1 MKKLLTLFTA
11 LLVFAFAGYS
21 QANGKLLVTAKLSG
35 SQEVP
40 AVSTGASG
48 VASFLFNTQRDSLFI
63 NITVAN
69 LSGPITGIHIHE
81 AAKGTN
87 GGVIKDL
94 STFVVGNVIST
105 VVTGTGL
112 TAEMITKL
120 LSGKYYVNLHT
131 AVNAN
136 GEIRGQLEPEAD
148 WGFYGTLTGA
158 QEVPATTSTA
168 MGWVV
173 TSLSKNK
180 ETVNVWAVVK
190 DLSGPITGAHFHS
203 GAMGNNGG
211 VVANLSTFVS
221 GNTIVASIPAAAFVD
236 DLLAGNIYLNLHTAN
251 ELNGE
256 VRAQLL
262 WSDKLNFVA
271 WLDGAQE
278 VPATTAV
285 GKGVALLRLNQSM
298 DSLWYDAL
306 IDSVS
311 GTIGG
316 AHIHSGAKGANGGVS
331 IDLSGGINGNMISG
345 VATGLTKT
353 NISDLMK
360 GNAYINAHTTAN
372 ANGEVR
378 GQVMS
383 LTRTGFTVLLN
394 GLQEVPAVVTTAM
407 GSGIVSVD
415 GMMTNAH
422 YMFVVN
428 GLSGPLSGAHFHNAA
443 MGVNGG
449 VVHDITASFGKV
461 STSDTAFGYWKNLT
475 ATDAMNLMNGT
486 TYLNIHTAA
495 NANGEMRGQVNDEG
509 KTTQLPTGIFSTPT
523 TATAN
528 VYPNPAANRLFIA
541 LDGGQNGDVT
551 IKVMDLQGKQMLVST
566 TSAASNVAVNVNNL
580 PAGVYILNIE
590 TNGVL
595 QIARFVKQ

>member
-11 LLVFAFAGYS
+11 LLVFTIAGYS
-21 QANGKLLVTAKLSG
+21 QVNGKLLVTAKLSG

-40 AVSTGASG
+40 AVNTGASG
-48 VASFLFNTQRDSLFI
+48 VAGFLFNAQRDSLFI
-63 NITVAN
+63 NIAVAN

-94 STFVVGNVIST
+94 STFVVGNAIST
-105 VVTGTGL
+105 VVTGTDL

-131 AVNAN
+131 AANAN

-148 WGFYGTLTGA
+148 WGFYGTLNGS
-158 QEVPATTSTA
+158 QEVPATNSTA
-168 MGWVV
+168 TGWVV

-180 ETVNVWAVVK
+180 EMVHVWAVVK
-190 DLSGPITGAHFHS
+190 DLSGPIMGAHFHS
-203 GAMGNNGG
+203 GAAGSNGA
-211 VVANLSTFVS
+211 VVADLSTFVS
-221 GNTIVASIPAAAFVD
+221 GNTIVASIPATAFVD
-236 DLLAGNIYLNLHTAN
+236 DLLAGNIYINVHTAT
-251 ELNGE
+251 EPNGE
-256 VRAQLL
+256 VRAQMI
-262 WSDKLNFVA
+262 WSDKLNFVS

-298 DSLWYDAL
+298 DSLWYDVL

-311 GTIGG
+311 GAIGG

-331 IDLSGGINGNMISG
+331 IDLSAGISGNMLSG
-345 VATGLTKT
+345 VVTGLTKA

-394 GLQEVPAVVTTAM
+394 GLQEVPPVVTTAM

-428 GLSGPLSGAHFHNAA
+428 GLSGPVNGAHFHNAA
-443 MGVNGG
+443 MGVNGS
-449 VVHDITASFGKV
+449 VVHDISASFGKV
-461 STSDTAFGYWKNLT
+461 ATSDTAFGYWKNLT
-475 ATDAMNLMNGT
+475 ATDAMNLLNGT
-486 TYLNIHTAA
+486 TYINIHTAA

-509 KTTQLPTGIFSTPT
+509 KTSQLPTGIFSTPT
-523 TATAN
+523 AATAT
-528 VYPNPAANRLFIA
+528 VYPNPAASKLFIA
-541 LDGGQNGDVT
+541 LDGEQNGDVT
-551 IKVMDLQGKQMLVST
+551 IKVMDLQGKQMLVNT
-566 TSAASNVAVNVNNL
+566 TSAAGNAEINVNSL
-580 PAGVYILNIE
+580 PAGMYILNIE